1 MTDRTYYCFCDSGCK
16 FETLTKEQILTAI
29 TQAVNNGTIGNIDTG
44 FITTVKTINGTPLK
58 FFVGT
63 QYEYDVLTAEEKQ
76 NLFAVI
82 TNDTAKD
89 ALFAAIEDLQNDV
102 NGITNGAIIAKK
114 ADEANT
120 AKKAD
125 EAGLLVNSGA
135 QFARKLIY
143 EGEKQ
148 IPADNSASSLIIYG
162 IANKLLVIDID
173 ICATS
178 TYGNTHLGRIRT
190 NPFEVTNAIYSG
202 VTFNRKYQ
210 IDDGTNKIK
219 FWSSGANTLNFQFT
233 ERGDDA
239 VYKIRAIYEEI

>member
-1 MTDRTYYCFCDSGCK
+1 MADRTYYCFCDSGCK

-44 FITTVKTINGTPLK
+44 FITSVKTINGTPLK

-63 QYEYDVLTAEEKQ
+63 QYEYEVLTAEEKQ

-82 TNDTAKD
+82 TNDTTKD
-89 ALFAAIEDLQNDV
+89 ALFAAIEDLQNDI
-102 NGITNGAIIAKK
+102 NGIANGAIVAKK
-114 ADEANT
+114 ANEANT

-143 EGEKQ
+143 EGEKK
-148 IPADNSASSLIIYG
+148 IPANNSAASIAKYG

-173 ICATS
+173 ICATE
-178 TYGNTHLGRIRT
+178 TYGNTHIARIRT
-190 NPFEVTNAIYSG
+190 NPFEVTYATYNG
-202 VTFNRKYQ
+202 VAFNRSYQ
-210 IDDGTNKIK
+210 FDDGTNKIK
-219 FWSSGANTLNFQFT
+219 FWASDANRLNFQFA

-239 VYKIRAIYEEI
+239 VYIIRAIYEEI